1 MSIIKIDKL
10 SFSYSGFSRDI
21 FDNASFSLDT
31 EWKTGLIGRNG
42 VGKSTLFKL
51 LLGEEKYEGKI
62 IKSVKCIR
70 FPPKVRD
77 EELTGLEI
85 FNSFTEGEEW
95 RLFRELS
102 LLDVD
107 ESMIYLPFNTLSKG
121 ERTKI
126 LLAALF
132 TMEDGYLLIDEPT
145 NHLDMRGRE
154 AVANYLKSKKGF
166 LLISHDRSFL
176 DNCIDHVI
184 SINRSSI
191 DIQAGNFSSW
201 YENKI
206 RKDQFE
212 IDENERLRKDIK
224 RLKESARQSK
234 IWSDKVEKTKKG
246 VKVAGLKPDRGAIG
260 HKAAK
265 MMKKSKNLENRQN
278 KAIEDKEKL
287 LKDIETKEDLK
298 LVTLKSHKDVLIE
311 IENLS
316 AFYGDRKAFSNL
328 NLLIRQGEKIA
339 IYGSNGC
346 GKSTLLKILIG
357 EDISYTGD
365 VKISNDLKISYMPQ
379 DTGEIRGKLKD
390 YIDLQGGDET
400 LCKSILRKL
409 NFSRELFDLDMENY
423 SDGQKKKVLLAVSL
437 SKPAHIFIWDE
448 PLNYIDV
455 ISRMQIEEIILNF
468 KPTLIFVEHDR
479 KFVDNVATEII
490 ELK

>member
-102 LLDVD
+102 LLDID
-107 ESMIYLPFNTLSKG
+107 ESMIYRPFNILSKG

-184 SINRSSI
+184 SINR
-191 DIQAGNFSSW
+191 
-201 YENKI
+201 
-206 RKDQFE
+206 
-212 IDENERLRKDIK
+212 
-224 RLKESARQSK
+224 
-234 IWSDKVEKTKKG
+234 
-246 VKVAGLKPDRGAIG
+246 
-260 HKAAK
+260 
-265 MMKKSKNLENRQN
+265 
-278 KAIEDKEKL
+278 
-287 LKDIETKEDLK
+287 
-298 LVTLKSHKDVLIE
+298 TL
-311 IENLS
+311 
-316 AFYGDRKAFSNL
+316 
-328 NLLIRQGEKIA
+328 
-339 IYGSNGC
+339 
-346 GKSTLLKILIG
+346 
-357 EDISYTGD
+357 
-365 VKISNDLKISYMPQ
+365 
-379 DTGEIRGKLKD
+379 
-390 YIDLQGGDET
+390 
-400 LCKSILRKL
+400 
-409 NFSRELFDLDMENY
+409 
-423 SDGQKKKVLLAVSL
+423 
-437 SKPAHIFIWDE
+437 
-448 PLNYIDV
+448 
-455 ISRMQIEEIILNF
+455 
-468 KPTLIFVEHDR
+468 
-479 KFVDNVATEII
+479 
-490 ELK
+490 